1 MVCGMDEFE
10 LIKRARDGDGNA
22 MDSLICS
29 YYRLVF
35 SFFYKN
41 TGSCHQSKDL
51 TQEVFIK
58 MITNIS
64 RYRPQKPFANW
75 LFAIASNH
83 LKNYY
88 RTRSRRPECT
98 ELTEEYAAHGD
109 DIENISVKTDLQN
122 ALSHLPQKQREAVI
136 LRYYSDFSIAEIA
149 KITGANET
157 TVKARLRYGLDK
169 LKKELEGYDE

>member
-1 MVCGMDEFE
+1 MDEKE
-10 LIKRARDGDGNA
+10 LIIKARDGDGDA
-22 MDSLICS
+22 MNNLICS

-41 TGSCHQSKDL
+41 TGCCHQSKDL

-64 RYRPQKPFANW
+64 KYRPQKPFANW

-88 RTRSRRPECT
+88 RTRARRPEYT
-98 ELTEEYAAHGD
+98 ELTEEYAARGD
-109 DIENISVKTDLQN
+109 DIENISVKTDLQT

-136 LRYYSDFSIAEIA
+136 LRYYSDFSISEIS
-149 KITGANET
+149 KITCASET

-169 LKKELEGYDE
+169 LKKELEEYDE